1 MFTTPVSFPPSA
13 SLGNPGSE
21 CELNPTHCG
30 FQVLLA
36 SPSSPFFPQHP
47 QEEFHGGLWAS
58 FDGRGGFRWQTPGLA
73 HIPSVT

>member
-13 SLGNPGSE
+13 SLGNPGSG

-36 SPSSPFFPQHP
+36 SLSSPSFPHHP
-47 QEEFHGGLWAS
+47 QEEFLGDLRAS
-58 FDGRGGFRWQTPGLA
+58 
-73 HIPSVT
+73 